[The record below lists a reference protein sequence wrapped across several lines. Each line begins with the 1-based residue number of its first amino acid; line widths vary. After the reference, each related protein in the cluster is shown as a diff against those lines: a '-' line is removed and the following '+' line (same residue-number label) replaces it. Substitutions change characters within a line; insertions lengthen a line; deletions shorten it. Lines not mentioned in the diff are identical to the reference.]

1 MVKGCSFIEK
11 AGNPEEVFVPEEFT
25 EEQLMIKDM
34 VIDFC
39 LKEIQEPMLKR
50 GRELYATNEED
61 RAEVAR
67 LLEKSAELGLCG
79 VAISEEH
86 GGIDLDFNTGLIFA
100 EAGAQGFSFA
110 TTIGCQT
117 SIGSL
122 PIVYYGTEE
131 QKAKYL
137 PGVASAAL
145 KASYCLTEPNA
156 GSDAN
161 SGKTRAVLNEA
172 GTHYILNG
180 QKMWITNGGF
190 ADLFIVFAKI
200 DDDKKL
206 SAFIVEKA
214 FGGITLGAEEK
225 KMGIKGSSTVQVF
238 FNDCPVPVENMLAG
252 REEGFKIALN
262 ILNSGRIKLA
272 AGTTGG
278 CKFAIDKA
286 VTYAKERKQ
295 FDTSIAEFGAIK
307 NKIAQ
312 MIVHTL
318 AADSAIYQVGRNIDL
333 KTAEFKQAG
342 EADGEAKLN
351 ALREFA
357 VECAILKVKGS
368 ENADFVLDEDKD
380 SVIWVQ
386 QVEDPKAFGVVKVDN
401 DGLIT
406 DFIEKPQEFVS
417 DLAIIGIYYFKD
429 GDTLRHE
436 LQYLIDNKIV
446 EKGEYQLTNALE
458 NMKSKGLKFAPGKV
472 IEWLDC
478 GNKNATVHTHSRW
491 LELGKTKFG
500 VHHSVKKNN
509 SLIIEP
515 CYIAEGVELN
525 GSVIGPHVSI
535 AENTVIDNSIIK
547 NSIVQ
552 RNTTIQ
558 NSVIGNSI
566 IGNSVHILNSMKDMS
581 VGDYSTISQGDSN

>member
-1 MVKGCSFIEK
+1 MAQEDLGTQEFNKPSKNQFMKIIIPMAGMGKRMRPHTLVTPKPLVEFAGKPMVHHIV
-11 AGNPEEVFVPEEFT
+11 EELSNTCKEP
-25 EEQLMIKDM
+25 
-34 VIDFC
+34 ID
-39 LKEIQEPMLKR
+39 EI
-50 GRELYATNEED
+50 
-61 RAEVAR
+61 
-67 LLEKSAELGLCG
+67 
-79 VAISEEH
+79 
-86 GGIDLDFNTGLIFA
+86 
-100 EAGAQGFSFA
+100 
-110 TTIGCQT
+110 
-117 SIGSL
+117 
-122 PIVYYGTEE
+122 
-131 QKAKYL
+131 
-137 PGVASAAL
+137 
-145 KASYCLTEPNA
+145 
-156 GSDAN
+156 
-161 SGKTRAVLNEA
+161 
-172 GTHYILNG
+172 
-180 QKMWITNGGF
+180 
-190 ADLFIVFAKI
+190 
-200 DDDKKL
+200 
-206 SAFIVEKA
+206 AFIIGRFGKKAEQDLIAVAEKVGA
-214 FGGITLGAEEK
+214 KGTIYYQDEPLGTAH
-225 KMGIKGSSTVQVF
+225 
-238 FNDCPVPVENMLAG
+238 A
-252 REEGFKIALN
+252 
-262 ILNSGRIKLA
+262 IL
-272 AGTTGG
+272 
-278 CKFAIDKA
+278 C
-286 VTYAKERKQ
+286 
-295 FDTSIAEFGAIK
+295 
-307 NKIAQ
+307 
-312 MIVHTL
+312 
-318 AADSAIYQVGRNIDL
+318 AADSLDGKLIVAFADTL
-333 KTAEFKQAG
+333 FK
-342 EADGEAKLN
+342 
-351 ALREFA
+351 
-357 VECAILKVKGS
+357 
-368 ENADFVLDEDKD
+368 ADFVLDEDKD

-500 VHHSVKKNN
+500 VHPSVKKNN

-581 VGDYSTISQGDSN
+581 VGDYSTISQSDSN